1 MLNFLKK
8 CRFLNGNML
17 KIIAAVS
24 MLLDHIGVI
33 LYPRVHEF
41 RYLGRIAFPIFA
53 FLIAEGCRYTK
64 NRAKYFCLLAGL
76 AIVCQVV
83 CEIATP
89 DLDLMSVLMTFS
101 FSVLLI
107 FALQFFKSCL
117 FNKAKILKTVLAGV
131 LFVGGVTA
139 TYFIMQNTEFD
150 YGFWGC
156 MFPVFASVFDV
167 RRVPAPSILQKLDC
181 LPLRI
186 LCTAI
191 PLFFIYRA
199 SPFPTIQLWSF
210 CALPLLLL
218 YGGKRGKWKMKYF
231 FYIFYPLHLAA
242 LYGIYYFFY

>member
-8 CRFLNGNML
+8 CRFLNGNTL

-33 LYPRVHEF
+33 LYPRIIEF

-53 FLIAEGCRYTK
+53 FFIAEGCRYTK

-76 AIVCQVV
+76 AIVCQVI

-107 FALQFFKSCL
+107 YAMQFAKSCI
-117 FNKAKILKTVLAGV
+117 FKKAKPIKTILAVL
-131 LFVGGVTA
+131 LFFGGVTA
-139 TYFIMQNTEFD
+139 TYFIMQSTEFD

-156 MFPVFASVFDV
+156 TLPVFASIFDV
-167 RRVPAPSILQKLDC
+167 RRVPAPSILQKIDC
-181 LPLRI
+181 LPLRV

-191 PLFFIYRA
+191 PLFLIYRF
-199 SPFPTIQLWSF
+199 SPFPPIQIWSF

-218 YGGKRGKWKMKYF
+218 YGGARGKWKMKYF

-242 LYGIYYFFY
+242 LYGIYYFFF